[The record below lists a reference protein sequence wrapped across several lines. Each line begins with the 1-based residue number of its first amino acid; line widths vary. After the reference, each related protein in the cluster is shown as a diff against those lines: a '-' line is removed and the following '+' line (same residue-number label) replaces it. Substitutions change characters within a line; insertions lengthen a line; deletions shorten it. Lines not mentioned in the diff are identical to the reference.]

1 MNVGELLS
9 SNRLT
14 FFLSLF
20 CLYSSGQQFEGYIA
34 PVDIPIAVTGTFSE
48 YRRSHFHTGLDI
60 GTNRQ
65 KGLNIY
71 SVNDGWI
78 SRIKISTTGYGKVLY
93 ILHPDG
99 NTSVY
104 AHLDKFS
111 PKIQQ
116 YIKQKQYQ
124 TKQYEVDIYPKT
136 NELLVSKGQIIGF
149 SGNTGSSFGPH
160 LHFEIRD
167 PSNVPM
173 NPLILPMDVPD
184 SVAPIISNVFVYHY
198 KGKEISSQKLQLVE
212 TGYNEYRAS
221 SIKSFG
227 RVSLGIEMHDR
238 SNLSYNVNG
247 VYSVR
252 IFQNG
257 QTKLYYK
264 FDKIKFNDSQYLN
277 LLIDYPV
284 YRSENQRIQRLKLH
298 PENKGSIFNS
308 ELDGILKI
316 ENDSIYD
323 VEVWVEDFHKNRSV
337 IRLEIIGDNLET
349 HIKTKT
355 EELTGNLLKRNESLK
370 LKYGSKGIFFPKGT
384 FYSDVRL
391 KINQNGDTLFIDQ
404 DRFPIA
410 NQYEIRYD
418 LSDLDSSWSD
428 HSYIARLDK
437 NNKVEFV
444 SANKVNMH
452 LTARLKQLG
461 TYFLSMDNIPPII
474 KPINFA
480 SGSNVLDKQH
490 LSIRVTDN
498 LGSLSSYSA
507 TIDDDWVLFEYE
519 PKDNLLT
526 FDLNDIRPLGKERL
540 LVIEATDKV
549 GNTTRNVYSISY

>member
-1 MNVGELLS
+1 MKLS
-9 SNRLT
+9 SSRLT
-14 FFLSLF
+14 FLF
-20 CLYSSGQQFEGYIA
+20 GLLCIYSSGQQFDDYIA

-60 GTNRQ
+60 GTNKQ

-78 SRIKISTTGYGKVLY
+78 SRIKVSTTGYGKVLY
-93 ILHPDG
+93 IKHPDG

-124 TKQYEVDIYPKT
+124 AKQYEVDIYPKT
-136 NELLVSKGQIIGF
+136 NELLISKGQVIGF

-167 PSNVPM
+167 SNNVPM
-173 NPLILPMDVPD
+173 NPLMLPMDVPD
-184 SVAPIISNVFVYHY
+184 SVAPIISNFFAYHY
-198 KGKEISSQKLQLVE
+198 KGEEASSQKLELTE

-221 SIKSFG
+221 TIKALG
-227 RVSLGIEMHDR
+227 EVSLGIEMHDR
-238 SNLSYNVNG
+238 SNLSYNING
-247 VYSVR
+247 VYWVR

-257 QTKLYYK
+257 QTKLDYK

-284 YRSENQRIQRLKLH
+284 YRLENQRIQRLKLH

-308 ELDGILKI
+308 ELNGILKI
-316 ENDSIYD
+316 EKDSIYD
-323 VEVWVEDFHKNRSV
+323 VEVWVEDFHKNRSL
-337 IRLEIIGDNLET
+337 IRLEIIGDEQEINVENT
-349 HIKTKT
+349 T
-355 EELTGNLLKRNESLK
+355 EEVTGNLLTPSESLK
-370 LKYGSKGIFFPKGT
+370 LKYGSKEIFFPKGT

-404 DRFPIA
+404 DRFPVV
-410 NQYEIRYD
+410 NQYEVRYE
-418 LSDLDSSWSD
+418 LSDLNSDWSNR
-428 HSYIARLDK
+428 SYIARLNR
-437 NNKVEFV
+437 NNEAEFV
-444 SANKVNMH
+444 SAKKVNAN
-452 LTARLKQLG
+452 LIAKLKQLG
-461 TYFLSMDNIPPII
+461 TYFLSRDSIPPII
-474 KPINFA
+474 KPNNFV
-480 SGSNVLDKQH
+480 SSSDVGNKKQ
-490 LSIRVTDN
+490 LSIETTDN
-498 LGSLSSYSA
+498 LGSLSSYWA

-519 PKDNLLT
+519 PKDDELI
-526 FDLNDIRPLGKERL
+526 FDLNDIKPLSKERL
-540 LVIEATDKV
+540 LVIEVRDKV
-549 GNTTRNVYSISY
+549 GNTTRNIYSIFY